1 MTTPSA
7 TQMAPRRKVHL
18 GSSAMVVEKRA
29 DGTMIAR
36 HPEPLGPYPSKTS
49 ERLDHW
55 AAVAPDRI
63 FLAQRDGTGP
73 WRTITYAQA
82 RASVRGIG
90 AALLTRNLSMKR
102 PVVCL
107 TGNDLGQ
114 ALLALATQYVGIPFA
129 PISPAYS
136 TMSQDFGKL
145 RHIFGLLEPGMVYA
159 TAGTPVARA
168 LDAVMPPDGEL
179 VVAARTDIA
188 RPQTLLGDLI
198 ATPVSDAVDRA
209 NARVGPDTIA
219 KILFTSGSTGVPKGV
234 INTQRMMCAN
244 QVMFAAVTPFLTEQ
258 PPVLVD
264 WLPWSH
270 TFGGNHNFNLALF
283 GGGSLYIDEGR
294 PMPGAIEMTVRN
306 LAEIAPTAYF
316 NVPRGYEALLPY
328 LQRDAAL
335 AKNFFSRLQAIQ
347 YAGASLSQP
356 VWDGLEDVA
365 VRTTGERIFMMSG
378 LGSTETAPGAVS
390 VTKPIDRAGTVG
402 VPMPG
407 VTIKLVPN
415 GGKLEARIKGAN
427 ITPGY
432 WKNPEQTAAAFDE
445 EGFYKLGD
453 ALKFA
458 NEADYS
464 DGFRFDGR
472 VAEDFKLSSGT
483 WVSVGPL
490 RADLIHHYAPLIR
503 DAVIAGHDRTTMT
516 AMLIPE
522 LEPARAL
529 AGLAAT
535 ATPAEVFAHGAV
547 LARFAELMASHATA
561 STGSSTLVQRV
572 VLLYE
577 PLSIDVG
584 EVTDKGSVNQRT
596 VLAHRAALVEEL
608 YAATPGMRVIVP
620 APKGS
625 RP

>member
-1 MTTPSA
+1 MTTA
-7 TQMAPRRKVHL
+7 IDTRAAPRRKVHL
-18 GSSAMVVEKRA
+18 GSSEMLVEKRA
-29 DGTMIAR
+29 DGTMIVR

-49 ERLDHW
+49 ERLEHW

-63 FLAQRDGTGP
+63 FLAQRDGAGP

-82 RASVRGIG
+82 RASVRGIA
-90 AALLTRNLSMKR
+90 AALMTRNLSTKR

-145 RHIFGLLEPGMVYA
+145 RYIFGLLEPGMVYA
-159 TAGTPVARA
+159 TTAAPVARA

-179 VVAARTDIA
+179 VVAARSDVA
-188 RPQTLLGDLI
+188 RAQTLLTDLI
-198 ATPVSDAVDRA
+198 ATPVTEAVDRA
-209 NARVGPDTIA
+209 NANVGPDTIA
-219 KILFTSGSTGVPKGV
+219 KILFTSGSTGSPKGV

-244 QVMFAAVTPFLTEQ
+244 QVMFAAVTPFLTEE

-294 PMPGAIEMTVRN
+294 PLPGAIEMTVRN
-306 LAEIAPTAYF
+306 LREVAPTAYF

-328 LQRDAAL
+328 LQRDPEL
-335 AKNFFSRLQAIQ
+335 AKNFFSRLKAIQ

-356 VWDGLEDVA
+356 VWDGIEDVA

-378 LGSTETAPGAVS
+378 LGSTETAPGAIS
-390 VTKPIDRAGTVG
+390 VTKPIERAGTVG

-445 EGFYKLGD
+445 EGFYRLGD

-472 VAEDFKLSSGT
+472 VAEDFKLSTGT

-490 RADLIHHYAPLIR
+490 RADLVHHYAPLIR
-503 DAVIAGHDRTTMT
+503 DAVIAGHDRN
-516 AMLIPE
+516 ALGALLIPE
-522 LEPARAL
+522 VEPARAL
-529 AGLAAT
+529 AGLPAT
-535 ATPAEVFAHGAV
+535 ATAAEIFAHPAV
-547 LARFAELMASHATA
+547 KAKFAELHASHAKA
-561 STGSSTLVQRV
+561 STGSSTLVQRIMV
-572 VLLYE
+572 LYE
-577 PLSIDVG
+577 PLSIDAG

-596 VLAHRAALVEEL
+596 VLANRTALVEDL
-608 YAATPGMRVIVP
+608 YSATPSARVI
-620 APKGS
+620 ALAKKG
-625 RP
+625 

>member
-1 MTTPSA
+1 MTTPSVPA
-7 TQMAPRRKVHL
+7 LKPRRKVVL
-18 GSSAMVVEKRA
+18 GSSEMHVEKRA
-29 DGTMIAR
+29 DGTMIAQ
-36 HPEPLGPYPSKTS
+36 HPQALGAYPAKAT
-49 ERLDHW
+49 EWLDKW
-55 AAVAPDRI
+55 AKEAPDRV

-82 RASVRGIG
+82 HASVRAIA
-90 AALLTRNLSMKR
+90 AALLTRNLSPKR
-102 PVVCL
+102 PVVSL

-114 ALLALATQYVGIPFA
+114 ALITFAAQYIGVPFA
-129 PISPAYS
+129 PISPAYA

-145 RHIFGLLEPGMVYA
+145 RHVFQLLEPGMVYA
-159 TAGTPVARA
+159 TTAAPLTRA

-179 VVAARTDIA
+179 VVAAKSDIA
-188 RPQTLLGDLI
+188 RPQTLLTDLI
-198 ATPVSDAVDRA
+198 TTPVTAAVDA
-209 NARVGPDTIA
+209 AHAKVGPDTIA
-219 KILFTSGSTGVPKGV
+219 KILFTSGSTGMPKGV
-234 INTQRMMCAN
+234 INTQRMMCSN
-244 QVMFAAVTPFLTEQ
+244 QVMFAAVSPYMTQQ

-270 TFGGNHNFNLALF
+270 TFGGNHNVNLALS

-294 PMPGAIEMTVRN
+294 PMPGGIEQTVRN
-306 LAEIAPTAYF
+306 LKEIAPTVYF

-328 LQRDAAL
+328 LQTDAAL

-356 VWDGLEDVA
+356 IWEGFEDIA
-365 VRTTGERIFMMSG
+365 IKTTGERIFMMSG
-378 LGSTETAPGAVS
+378 LGSTETAPGAIT
-390 VTKPIDRAGTVG
+390 VTKPIDRAGIVG

-407 VTIKLVPN
+407 VIVKLVPN
-415 GGKLEARIKGAN
+415 SGKLEARLKGPN

-490 RADLIHHYAPLIR
+490 RADLIQHFAPLIR
-503 DAVIAGHDRTTMT
+503 DAVIAGADKPSL
-516 AMLIPE
+516 AALLIPE

-529 AGLAAT
+529 AGLSST
-535 ATPAEVFAHGAV
+535 APAAEVFAHPAV
-547 LARFAELMASHATA
+547 VAKFSSLLASHAGRN
-561 STGSSTLVQRV
+561 TGSSTLIPRI
-572 VLLYE
+572 VLLHE

-584 EVTDKGSVNQRT
+584 EITDKGSVNQRM
-596 VLAHRAALVEEL
+596 VLTHRAALVDDL
-608 YAATPGMRVIVP
+608 YTPAPSMRVILL
-620 APKGS
+620 PKKA
-625 RP
+625 